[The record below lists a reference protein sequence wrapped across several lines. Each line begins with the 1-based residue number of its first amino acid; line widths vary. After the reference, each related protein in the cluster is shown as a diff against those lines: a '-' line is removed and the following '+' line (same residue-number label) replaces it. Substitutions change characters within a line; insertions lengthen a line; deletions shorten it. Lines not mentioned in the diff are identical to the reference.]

1 MVFLPP
7 GHPSWLSDLA
17 GGGQLQSCRKR
28 CTATVQ
34 GDNVGHAHT
43 LNNVGAVIIVRL
55 ALNCARLY
63 EYRVTVYAFGH
74 GKRLSSTFYYILRL
88 LLLLPS

>member
-63 EYRVTVYAFGH
+63 EYRVTGQCT
-74 GKRLSSTFYYILRL
+74 RLVTEKGFLLHFITFYI
-88 LLLLPS
+88 LLPS